1 MKEQIKSILP
11 KCAFNALNAQRKQLK
26 AFKNLASGYG
36 QYKGLMKGTCLN
48 ANGEIC
54 PWYTF
59 PALDYLARLD
69 LSDCSVFEYGSG
81 YSTLYYA
88 ERTKSVTAVEHH
100 AGWFKK
106 CKDEVLPESVNL
118 IHAEEGKYVETLAAQ
133 KQRFDVIVIDAIKRP
148 ECAEA
153 VKNQIESFG
162 AKLVIFDN
170 ADWFEDEAQNLADT
184 LGWVRVPMRGFGP
197 LNDYAWQTDFLINPK
212 DPLTLMK
219 PQRKPVGQ
227 K

>member
-1 MKEQIKSILP
+1 MKEQIKSVMPSAL
-11 KCAFNALNAQRKQLK
+11 FNVLNAQRKQLK
-26 AFKNLASGYG
+26 AFKNLASGYSH
-36 QYKGLMKGTCLN
+36 YKGLMKGTCLD
-48 ANGEIC
+48 ANGEVC

-69 LSDCSVFEYGSG
+69 LSECSVFEYGSG

-88 ERTKSVTAVEHH
+88 ERAKAVTAVEHNAH
-100 AGWFKK
+100 WFKK

-118 IHAEEGKYVETLAAQ
+118 IHAEEAAYVDTLAAQ

-153 VKNQIESFG
+153 VIEQVKAHG
-162 AKLVIFDN
+162 AKLVVFDN
-170 ADWFEDEAQNLADT
+170 ADWFEVDAQKIADT
-184 LGWVRVPMRGFGP
+184 LEWIRIPMRGFGP
-197 LNDYAWQTDFLINPK
+197 LNDFAWQTDFLMNPAEK
-212 DPLTLMK
+212 IPMVEAKT
-219 PQRKPVGQ
+219 KPVGQ